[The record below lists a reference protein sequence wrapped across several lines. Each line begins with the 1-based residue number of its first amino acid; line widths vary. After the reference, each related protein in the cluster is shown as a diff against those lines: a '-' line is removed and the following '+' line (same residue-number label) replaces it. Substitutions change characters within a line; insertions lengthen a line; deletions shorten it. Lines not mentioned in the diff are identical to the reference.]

1 MTLLKNDKYTL
12 LIIQKFI
19 YLLFTIFFVKNNFK
33 NDFLYYSNVMNIKA
47 QKETKQKN
55 IQTAFIV
62 NESAKRTN
70 YSKQSIEKLL
80 QEFY

>member
-1 MTLLKNDKYTL
+1 MLFRKTDGTLIDIK
-12 LIIQKFI
+12 
-19 YLLFTIFFVKNNFK
+19 KNNFK

-80 QEFY
+80 QEF